1 MLSFEKIA
9 LKSAD
14 LGKYNDIPDITAPKN
29 PLWFTCDETVSEKE
43 RELIG
48 VGMVASALPYRV
60 QNLYNRELL
69 VREYTAAVLE
79 NEYIKA
85 TFLPEFGGRLWSLYD
100 KKLKRD
106 IIYKN
111 DALIFGNLA
120 IRNAWFAGGV
130 EWNVGIRGHSHF
142 TCSPLFSRKVI
153 GKAGNEIL
161 RMYELE
167 EIRGLVYCIEATL
180 KDASLV
186 MNITV
191 KNINDEPTYMYWWSN
206 IAVEQKAGTR
216 FFVPTDRSFVT
227 SYRNGG
233 FCISKIDTPIHKGKD
248 TSDPYHAYDAID
260 YFFDIPDERK
270 KWISSIEE
278 DGKGLL
284 QYSDKRL
291 FGRKT
296 FLWGSIPGGR
306 HWNSWLTDGR
316 DYYEIQAGLTKTQ
329 FEHFTV
335 AGGEELSW
343 REVYQGI
350 DLGTSRGDYF
360 EVADA
365 IDSLVPEEFD
375 LSGLFEEER
384 SEPLS
389 VYGRGKGYLFE
400 TLRHARFHEKCEF
413 PRESVGKNEKYYLFA
428 LQGKAHKGNEHT
440 EFIAG
445 GEWRALLEKKKKPSA
460 FDLYILSLI
469 VYRQG
474 DYESAL
480 DYLTRSVKKEK
491 KFYSVT
497 ALALLLSNVFDQH
510 ERAYILAKEATRLSP
525 NSLPVAVKYGELCI
539 KAGAYASFVA
549 YYEKAPRTIREN
561 GRIKM
566 YMGRCLVELGECEW
580 SKKFINKDLVVEDF
594 KEGEYSVS
602 GIWTE
607 LYRKELSR
615 AEGRPAAEITDQ
627 EVLARFPL
635 PYEIDFRMH

>member
-1 MLSFEKIA
+1 MLTFEKIT
-9 LKSAD
+9 LKSAN
-14 LGKYNDIPDITAPKN
+14 LGGYNPIPDITAPKN

-48 VGMVASALPYRV
+48 VGMVASVLPYKV
-60 QNLYNRELL
+60 QNLYDRNLIP
-69 VREYTAAVLE
+69 REYTAAVLE
-79 NEYIKA
+79 NEYLKA

-100 KKLKRD
+100 KKLERD

-120 IRNAWFAGGV
+120 LRNAWFAGGV
-130 EWNVGIRGHSHF
+130 EWNIGIRGHSHF

-153 GKAGNEIL
+153 GKEGNEIL
-161 RMYELE
+161 RMYEFE

-191 KNINDEPTYMYWWSN
+191 KNTNDHPTYMYWWSN

-227 SYRNGG
+227 SYRDGG

-278 DGKGLL
+278 DGRGLL
-284 QYSDKRL
+284 HYSDKKL

-296 FLWGSIPGGR
+296 FLWGSIPGGQ

-335 AGGEELSW
+335 EAGEELSW
-343 REVYQGI
+343 CEVYRGI
-350 DLGTSRGDYF
+350 DIGTSQGDYF
-360 EVADA
+360 EIADKLDA
-365 IDSLVPEEFD
+365 LVPAELD
-375 LSGLFEEER
+375 LTSLFETVSE
-384 SEPLS
+384 EPLA

-400 TLRHARFHEKCEF
+400 SIRKTRFHEKCVF
-413 PRESVGKNEKYYLFA
+413 PKESVSENERYYLKA
-428 LQGKAHKGNEHT
+428 LEGTPAKGNEHT

-445 GEWRALLEKKKKPSA
+445 AEWRALLEAKKKPSA

-469 VYRQG
+469 AYREG
-474 DYESAL
+474 DFESARA
-480 DYLTRSVKKEK
+480 YLERSVQKKK
-491 KFYSVT
+491 TYCSLT
-497 ALALLLSNVFDQH
+497 ALALLYSGVFEEH
-510 ERAYILAKEATRLSP
+510 K
-525 NSLPVAVKYGELCI
+525 
-539 KAGAYASFVA
+539 KAF
-549 YYEKAPRTIREN
+549 
-561 GRIKM
+561 
-566 YMGRCLVELGECEW
+566 L
-580 SKKFINKDLVVEDF
+580 
-594 KEGEYSVS
+594 
-602 GIWTE
+602 
-607 LYRKELSR
+607 
-615 AEGRPAAEITDQ
+615 
-627 EVLARFPL
+627 LARKAVRLAPDRS
-635 PYEIDFRMH
+635 PSR